1 MGLNFFPEK
10 KEKISNALSM
20 AEQIVG
26 NEPIN
31 DINSAVNLL
40 KKNGVSP
47 EFLDNVEKM
56 AEHPVAKTLFSFAG
70 MNKENVLKDLN
81 MLKNGYNTATNSNST
96 QYGSRRVLPKKDE
109 LAVFRSGLKQFKK

>member
-10 KEKISNALSM
+10 KEKIANALNV

-40 KKNGVSP
+40 KNNGVSP

-56 AEHPVAKTLFSFAG
+56 AEHPVAKTLFSITG

-81 MLKNGYNTATNSNST
+81 MLKNGYNTATNST
-96 QYGSRRVLPKKDE
+96 QYGSQKRALPQRDE